1 MSFLIGCSIIFSVYT
16 ITDFEKEKEMYEI
29 TKDVYEFT
37 ERMNR
42 DYQGL
47 GYMKWSNELVLSE
60 KFPIKQTEIYNDIGN
75 SKIVIIGRGTENS
88 FDNLAGYLSFAE
100 SEKMT
105 HLVLDG
111 NNLDTEFLKN
121 IFIYL
126 IKETHERVYDI
137 FSVIIGKE
145 ISNNFLAI
153 ILFPKSF
160 V

>member
-1 MSFLIGCSIIFSVYT
+1 
-16 ITDFEKEKEMYEI
+16 MYEI

-60 KFPIKQTEIYNDIGN
+60 KFPIRQTEIYDDIGN

-121 IFIYL
+121 IFKNENEYQYLKKIYDSQQMGYNKQVK
-126 IKETHERVYDI
+126 IFEIDYD
-137 FSVIIGKE
+137 
-145 ISNNFLAI
+145 
-153 ILFPKSF
+153 LFNKSKL
-160 V
+160 